1 MGENSR
7 HIALFMPSLGGG
19 GAERVMLTLAGAFA
33 RGGDRVDLIVA
44 QGGGAYR
51 NTIPAGVR
59 LIDLQ
64 VGRVLRA
71 FVPLTRYLRRERPDG
86 LLSTLAHANVVA
98 ALARDAARV
107 DTSVVVR
114 EASTVSH
121 SVGLGPKGRLIRG
134 AMRVGYRRADGVIAV
149 SQGVGQALVE
159 AGIVPSSAIAT
170 IYSPLD
176 IDAIEEAAKSAPE
189 HPWLKGEPG
198 QRDTP
203 LLLAVGRL
211 TEAKDYP
218 NLLHAMALLIN
229 ARPARLLILG
239 EGGKRAELEALIKQL
254 GLDEVVQ
261 MPGFVDNPYAY
272 MARADLYVMSS
283 RWEGLPTAPVQAL
296 AVGAKM
302 VLTDCPSGPREIL
315 EGGRW
320 GRLVPV
326 NDAEALARA
335 LSEAL
340 DDEDAPDVRPR
351 ARAFDHLAIAKQ
363 YRRVMFGA

>member
-1 MGENSR
+1 
-7 HIALFMPSLGGG
+7 MPSLGGG
-19 GAERVMLTLAGAFA
+19 GAERVMLTLARAFA
-33 RGGDRVDLIVA
+33 EGGDRVDLVVA
-44 QGGGAYR
+44 SGQGAYR
-51 NTIPAGVR
+51 DQIPEGVR
-59 LIDLQ
+59 LVDL
-64 VGRVLRA
+64 GASRVLGA
-71 FVPLTRYLRRERPDG
+71 FLPLVRYLRTARPEG
-86 LLSTLAHANVVA
+86 ILSTLNYANIVA
-98 ALARDAARV
+98 VLARDAARLHAP
-107 DTSVVVR
+107 VVVR
-114 EASTVSH
+114 EDSTLSH
-121 SVGLGPKGRLIRG
+121 SVGLDWRGRAL
-134 AMRVGYRRADGVIAV
+134 RALMKATYARAHAIIGVSAGV
-149 SQGVGQALVE
+149 SQALID
-159 AGIVPSSAIAT
+159 AGIAPAHRLTT
-170 IYSPLD
+170 IFNPAE
-176 IDAIEEAAKSAPE
+176 IDRIEAAAHDEVE
-189 HPWLKGEPG
+189 HPWLEGERG
-198 QRDTP
+198 QRNTP

-218 NLLHAMALLIN
+218 NLLHAMALLVHE
-229 ARPARLLILG
+229 RPARLLILG
-239 EGGKRAELEALIKQL
+239 EGCKRAELEALIKKL

-272 MARADLYVMSS
+272 MARADVYVMSS

-340 DDEDAPDVRPR
+340 DDEDAPDPRPR
-351 ARAFDHLAIAKQ
+351 ARAFDHLAIATQ